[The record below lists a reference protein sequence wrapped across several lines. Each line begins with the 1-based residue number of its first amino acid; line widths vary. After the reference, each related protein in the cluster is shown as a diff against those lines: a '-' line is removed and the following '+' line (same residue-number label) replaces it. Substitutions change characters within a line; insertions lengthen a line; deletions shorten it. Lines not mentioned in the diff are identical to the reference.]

1 LTTAH
6 QQLQTQLTEHIE
18 EVIKLRFNFTIP
30 TYDTDVVE
38 VHTAVINVGI
48 VLSQIESF
56 LSKAIRAKAA
66 SDRKVTVFKMQY
78 QEKWD
83 RAIVKVNSRPT
94 LSEYATGK
102 EKAAEANLATLNE
115 ARQLRVE
122 EELQAFAAE
131 AVDVIRLHYYGLDK
145 VRQDLR
151 KRLDFESNVA
161 YS

>member
-1 LTTAH
+1 MSVHEKLKAE
-6 QQLQTQLTEHIE
+6 LTEYVEKTIA
-18 EVIKLRFNFTIP
+18 LRFEVEIP
-30 TYDTDVVE
+30 NYQADVVE
-38 VHTAVINVGI
+38 VHSAVITVGE
-48 VLSQIESF
+48 VLSEIESY
-56 LSKAIRAKAA
+56 LSRAIRAKAA
-66 SDRKVTVFKMQY
+66 SDRKVTTQKMVF

-115 ARQLRVE
+115 ARNLRHE
-122 EELQAFAAE
+122 EDVQSFAVE